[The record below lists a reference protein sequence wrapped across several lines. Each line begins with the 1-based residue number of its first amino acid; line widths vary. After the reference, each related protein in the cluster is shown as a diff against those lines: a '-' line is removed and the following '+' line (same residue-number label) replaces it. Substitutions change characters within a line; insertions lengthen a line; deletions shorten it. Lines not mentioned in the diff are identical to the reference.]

1 MELKR
6 GTLKLFDAGAYTATV
21 QLPGSLS
28 SWLSG
33 VPVSRA
39 IDPAQLTAGRSV
51 AIAFF
56 DPANPQDAVLFAVW
70 A

>member
-1 MELKR
+1 MTFKR

-28 SWLSG
+28 AWLTG
-33 VPVSRA
+33 VPVSRGIA
-39 IDPAQLTAGRSV
+39 AGELTPGRSV
-51 AIAFF
+51 ALLHF
-56 DPANPQDAVLFAVW
+56 DEGNPVDSVVVAVW